1 MVYDMYIEFI
11 GDGDSSVYPTVIS
24 SLPWGFAIKKL
35 ECSEVF
41 LLPLRT
47 WLTVTLAT
55 KERAKAMQKG
65 LA

>member
-41 LLPLRT
+41 LYCL
-47 WLTVTLAT
+47 
-55 KERAKAMQKG
+55 
-65 LA
+65 